1 MFMFLL
7 GEFEKKNFVK
17 FESMVMNIVIR
28 LFYYIIFNF
37 GYLILKLFMCKNC
50 VK

>member
-28 LFYYIIFNF
+28 LFYFIIFNF